1 MKAEKNMT
9 TGSAAPSKKRAQYWK
24 SLRFL
29 DTVDDERDTFSNAIV
44 EPVDDPDIQ
53 IDSVEEQ
60 LEEVVDEHTET
71 VHVEPTQA
79 KECQIKRHAEPSTST
94 KQDKRVRKDKDIVR
108 LLKARS
114 EERNETMKR
123 LDLLMT
129 PESADEI
136 DLFFTAMAA
145 TVKKFNPRLKTE
157 AKMKVFNLITRMEM
171 ENHNATDAAQC
182 LNNFMQDSSLSASTS
197 ASPYSNEYLD
207 IDPVEKILNCPF

>member
-1 MKAEKNMT
+1 MT

-71 VHVEPTQA
+71 VHVEPTKQRNA
-79 KECQIKRHAEPSTST
+79 KLNVTQNHRLVLNRIKEYEKIRTLYAY
-94 KQDKRVRKDKDIVR
+94 
-108 LLKARS
+108 LKHVQK
-114 EERNETMKR
+114 NVMKR
-123 LDLLMT
+123 LDLQMT

-136 DLFFTAMAA
+136 DLFFTAIAA

-171 ENHNATDAAQC
+171 ENHNATYAAQC

-197 ASPYSNEYLD
+197 ASPYSNEYVD

>member
-114 EERNETMKR
+114 EERNETFRSTNDTRKCR
-123 LDLLMT
+123 RNRFILY
-129 PESADEI
+129 SYGGNCKKIQSEI
-136 DLFFTAMAA
+136 
-145 TVKKFNPRLKTE
+145 
-157 AKMKVFNLITRMEM
+157 
-171 ENHNATDAAQC
+171 ENRG
-182 LNNFMQDSSLSASTS
+182 
-197 ASPYSNEYLD
+197 
-207 IDPVEKILNCPF
+207 